1 VPVWVV
7 KVGSPDNQIVFAPNT
22 IMAKPGEMVQFQ
34 FYSQVR
40 IPPARPR
47 SSPPLEFSR
56 DVLTAACTEPFRR
69 HVHIRPALR
78 P

>member
-1 VPVWVV
+1 VV

-40 IPPARPR
+40 IPPARDVHHP
-47 SSPPLEFSR
+47 SNFLEMY
-56 DVLTAACTEPFRR
+56 
-69 HVHIRPALR
+69 
-78 P
+78 